1 MTWFFVGPISSM
13 AVGQQSVGI
22 IVVKNLRLK
31 LQVLELLDVQLDLMS
46 YIEILPTK
54 ESSK

>member
-1 MTWFFVGPISSM
+1 M

-46 YIEILPTK
+46 YRGHHGPSEIRD
-54 ESSK
+54 

>member
-1 MTWFFVGPISSM
+1 MTWFFVGAISSM